1 MVEVRKMKKL
11 PIKRYCTALN
21 RIRKSKGFGIH
32 SPFAFRFVLKVLK
45 ERLPYYAYTEI
56 DYKRAD
62 VIEMLTTE
70 AHKKKHG
77 VLSAKDAKM
86 IFRVVN
92 FFNPKKIMQIG
103 TNYGI
108 SSASALLPS
117 SHSELWIC
125 GIPEAQHD
133 IFTKQTEEFTK
144 RINKYNTIKQ
154 CSEEYFKAEEKPFLI
169 INSATKEELTFLLEN
184 TDQLTTRN
192 CVIIINRI
200 SRQVESDTLWKA
212 VKSQLTHGMTFS
224 NGKFGVIVANPKLP
238 RKDYSLWF

>member
-62 VIEMLTTE
+62 VIELLTE
-70 AHKKKHG
+70 AHKKKNG

-86 IFRVVN
+86 IFRIVN
-92 FFNPKKIMQIG
+92 FFNPGKIMQIG

-108 SSASALLPS
+108 STASALLPS
-117 SHSELWIC
+117 VHSKLWIC
-125 GIPEAQHD
+125 GISEAQFD
-133 IFTKQTEEFTK
+133 IFAKETAEFAN
-144 RINKYNTIKQ
+144 RINKYTRIYQ
-154 CSEEYFKAEEKPFLI
+154 CLDEYLQAEEKPFLI
-169 INSATKEELTFLLEN
+169 SNTATENELSFLVEN
-184 TDQLTTRN
+184 VDKFTTRHSK
-192 CVIIINRI
+192 IIVNRMT
-200 SRQVESDTLWKA
+200 RQVETDTIWRTIKDR
-212 VKSQLTHGMTFS
+212 LTYGMTFS
-224 NGKFGVIVANPKLP
+224 NGKFGVIVSNPKLP
-238 RKDYSLWF
+238 RKDFSLWF